1 MPSQAVVYLYF
12 NNSRS
17 WSHIAQILF
26 TEELVLLSST
36 FLLGAGL
43 ESSACI
49 CQPEL
54 KWQPELKCLPSAKL
68 FSVGHKKH
76 IDFKRHYFLS

>member
-1 MPSQAVVYLYF
+1 MQSQAVVYLYF
-12 NNSRS
+12 SNSRS

-26 TEELVLLSST
+26 TAELFLLSST
-36 FLLGAGL
+36 FLFGAGL

-54 KWQPELKCLPSAKL
+54 KCQPSAKL

>member
-26 TEELVLLSST
+26 TAELVLLSST

-54 KWQPELKCLPSAKL
+54 K
-68 FSVGHKKH
+68 
-76 IDFKRHYFLS
+76 